1 MKEIEPIKEAW
12 FMYEQLKMKLLD
24 DIHRLESKFD
34 LNCSFINNEIDTLK
48 EPLQFQIQDIKQEK
62 DVILREL
69 EKVYQNNRELII
81 ENLSLKDVDSAHK
94 DLRTVITNTA

>member
-1 MKEIEPIKEAW
+1 
-12 FMYEQLKMKLLD
+12 MYEQLRMKLLD

-34 LNCSFINNEIDTLK
+34 LSCSFINNEIDTLK

-81 ENLSLKDVDSAHK
+81 ENLSLKDIESTHK
-94 DLRTVITNTA
+94 DLRTVVTNTAQSIRS